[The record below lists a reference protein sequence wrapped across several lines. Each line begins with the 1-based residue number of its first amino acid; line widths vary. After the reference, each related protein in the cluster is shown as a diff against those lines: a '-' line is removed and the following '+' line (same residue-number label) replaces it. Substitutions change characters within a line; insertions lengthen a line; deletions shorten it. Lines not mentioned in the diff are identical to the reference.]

1 MRFSAFLFAIAACL
15 SSQSEAFMVGGPSNV
30 PVAHRQ
36 PKASYKQSLVRRQYS
51 DVALE
56 DERQLL
62 KSRLPPV
69 NFQRMSKYEAEFR
82 ELLEGILY
90 TSSDIEA
97 VADPRMRAVMEGI
110 SASYY
115 EPAVYR
121 AFEVLYEDH
130 MPLRVAGR
138 LVYRR
143 LRDAMENSR
152 VYKQSQLEAVVDAT
166 GMSFSEAESSWS
178 TFVRLGDN
186 KQLSLQRLKTFMG
199 ESTLKFLGVESVH
212 EAVDKLELNR
222 DDDISF
228 DRLMIA
234 LVQHEENVAA
244 SPGRQSSANLLQQVL
259 DSDRVF
265 LAESSD
271 FASQLDSKHQKYN
284 QRYDDMLEQ
293 FAKWKALI
301 PDGEGRRLDILR
313 GCFVGSENPAVV
325 LALRVIYVD
334 NTALRLSGDWIF
346 RLVASIMNRK
356 NT

>member
-1 MRFSAFLFAIAACL
+1 MRFSAFLFALSACFAH
-15 SSQSEAFMVGGPSNV
+15 SEAFMARGGV
-30 PVAHRQ
+30 LTLPVAPSQQNYR
-36 PKASYKQSLVRRQYS
+36 SSLTRRHYS

-69 NFQRMSKYEAEFR
+69 NHQRMSKYQVEFR

-90 TSSDIEA
+90 TSSEIEA

-110 SASYY
+110 AASYY
-115 EPAVYR
+115 EPDVYR

-143 LRDAMENSR
+143 LRDAMEQSR
-152 VYKQSQLEAVVDAT
+152 VYKQSQIQAVLEKT
-166 GMSFSEAESSWS
+166 GMSISEAESCWS
-178 TFVRLGDN
+178 TFVRLGDS
-186 KQLSLQRLKTFMG
+186 KHLSLQRLETFMG
-199 ESTLKFLGVESVH
+199 QPTLEYLGVGSVH
-212 EAVDKLELNR
+212 EAIEKLELSS
-222 DDDISF
+222 DDEKIPF
-228 DRLMIA
+228 EQLVVA
-234 LVQHEENVAA
+234 LVRHGT
-244 SPGRQSSANLLQQVL
+244 STFSRQTSTNLLQQVL
-259 DSDRVF
+259 DSDRVV

-271 FASQLDSKHQKYN
+271 FSSNLDARHQKYN

-313 GCFVGSENPAVV
+313 GCFTGSENPAVV

-334 NTALRLSGDWIF
+334 NSALRLSGDWIF
-346 RLVASIMNRK
+346 RLVSSLMKR
-356 NT
+356 NTSKQ